1 MTSTR
6 PVAKD
11 APNKDYRMN
20 LLMDMISQWRKL
32 KRNVTNKPHES
43 VDVYIQSSKEIQD
56 MVKEH
61 LGLVE
66 DIINVKEI
74 HFLEI
79 NEELEWDRETAMIM
93 DIKVWLKGIKE
104 VNKKEKLQ
112 ALEQE
117 LAQEE
122 QFLQRLRG
130 MLSGDFVSRA
140 PADVVA
146 AKQQKMDEMKNKV
159 TSLQTQIRKLKMEVR

>member
-1 MTSTR
+1 
-6 PVAKD
+6 
-11 APNKDYRMN
+11 
-20 LLMDMISQWRKL
+20 MISQWRKL

-79 NEELEWDRETAMIM
+79 NEELE
-93 DIKVWLKGIKE
+93 
-104 VNKKEKLQ
+104 
-112 ALEQE
+112 
-117 LAQEE
+117 
-122 QFLQRLRG
+122 
-130 MLSGDFVSRA
+130 
-140 PADVVA
+140 
-146 AKQQKMDEMKNKV
+146 
-159 TSLQTQIRKLKMEVR
+159 